1 MKFELPIFF
10 LRKIESVYDFYFC
23 CVKQTYNVGAS
34 CSSSSSEIL
43 YPVEKYYDKEFQ
55 RTDRSRSWRFIIRC
69 RAFCRL

>member
-34 CSSSSSEIL
+34 CRYLLWLVVRVVKFFTQWKNTTTKNFNGLTE
-43 YPVEKYYDKEFQ
+43 VEVGD
-55 RTDRSRSWRFIIRC
+55 
-69 RAFCRL
+69 L